1 MVNTL
6 SLSASKTAQTHSL
19 NSIPA
24 KRPIGAARHNE
35 RFSQS
40 GSRSSAPNN
49 GKNHYIAAIERYSRL
64 PTSAAG
70 TSDYESADLI
80 LIRGLPGS
88 GKSTIARSLQLGGY
102 LHYEADM
109 FFEVDGKYVYDASRI
124 RDAHHW
130 CQQSVRDA
138 LKKNLKVVV
147 SNTFTRLQELQPY
160 FQMTDKIRIVEA
172 TGSWKNEHDV
182 PIDRIRDMSARWEQ
196 IEPSTKISSSV
207 IH

>member
-6 SLSASKTAQTHSL
+6 SLSASKTAKSLSL
-19 NSIPA
+19 NSSPA
-24 KRPIGAARHNE
+24 KRPNGAERYNE

-40 GSRSSAPNN
+40 GSRSPAPNN
-49 GKNHYIAAIERYSRL
+49 GKIHYISEIERYSRL

-70 TSDYESADLI
+70 TSNYESADLI

-102 LHYEADM
+102 LHLEADM
-109 FFEVDGKYVYDASRI
+109 FFEVDGRYVYDASRI

-160 FQMTDKIRIVEA
+160 LQMTDKIRIVEA
-172 TGSWKNEHDV
+172 TGSWKNQHDV